1 MKKKS
6 PPPVTVA
13 TIIDVDEDAV
23 LYAAPKDQPD
33 LRLPLKLQRK
43 NMHQPGI
50 GDLVLIRIEKNSDRP
65 GDDCR
70 ERLRPGLSPA
80 PSEADASASRRETY
94 KAVLMK
100 TLDKAPPSVMGVVDR
115 LGDGW
120 MLRPINRREKKDYVL
135 TLPKDVKVNK
145 GDIVRARPEA
155 GNRGPRQAEWQES
168 FGHADDPEAISIIAM
183 AEAGLDP
190 EFPDKVIDELQNAS
204 VPALGKRRDWR
215 DTPLVTIDGADARDF
230 DDAVFAEELDGGRF
244 RLVIAIADVCHY
256 LRHGTALDK
265 EAYKRGNSTYFPDR
279 VVPMLPERLSNDL
292 CSLRPNED
300 RACMV
305 MQCWISAEGKLEKYR
320 VGRGLMRS
328 AARLT
333 YEQVQAA
340 YDGVT
345 DETTKPLVDAV
356 IRPLYK
362 AFYVLD
368 EARKKRSALALDLPE
383 QQIVID
389 RETGKMTG
397 VRVRDRLDAHRLIEE
412 FMVLANVAAA
422 RCLQDRKAPCM
433 YRVHD
438 RPDADKL
445 SAASELISNFGLS
458 LPKGQVPEPK
468 ILNRVLE
475 GAIDHDYAP
484 LIHQAIL
491 RCQSQAVYMP
501 DHHGHYGLALQSYA
515 HFTSPIRRY
524 ADVMVHRS
532 LIRAYGLGEGGLD
545 EGEAARMV
553 EIGEHISTTERNSMV
568 AERSAV
574 DRFTACYLSAHMGAR
589 FEGRISGLNKFGLFV
604 RLDETGADGIV
615 PIRSLPDDFYIH
627 DEAAHALVGR
637 RNRIVYRLGA
647 KVQVEVLE
655 ADRITGSTVFGLV
668 DGEKGADIPGFKPP
682 SPPRGGKHRNRPSP
696 MRGGKPRQDKKSKK
710 KTIPKHIKR
719 KNKKK

>member
-1 MKKKS
+1 MSRKS

-33 LRLPLKLQRK
+33 LRIALKLQRK

-50 GDLVLIRIEKNSDRP
+50 GDLVLIRMQGKHH
-65 GDDCR
+65 
-70 ERLRPGLSPA
+70 
-80 PSEADASASRRETY
+80 
-94 KAVLMK
+94 AVLMK
-100 TLDKAPPSVMGVVDR
+100 TLDKAPPSIVGVVDQ

-135 TLPKDVKVNK
+135 TLPEGKKVKP
-145 GDIVRARPEA
+145 GDLVRARPNA
-155 GNRGPRQAEWQES
+155 GNRGTASVGRAQRGREPILHKTRQAEWLETY
-168 FGHADDPEAISIIAM
+168 GHADDPQAISLIAM
-183 AEAGLDP
+183 AEAGLEAAFP
-190 EFPDKVIDELQNAS
+190 ETVISELQNAT
-204 VPALGKRRDWR
+204 VPELGKRTDWR

-230 DDAVFAEELDGGRF
+230 DDAVFAEELDQGRF

-292 CSLRPNED
+292 CSLRPHED

-305 MQCWISAEGKLEKYR
+305 MQCWISAAGKLEKYR
-320 VGRGLMRS
+320 IGRGLMRS

-345 DETTKPLVDAV
+345 DEMTKPLMDEV

-362 AFYVLD
+362 AFQVLD
-368 EARKKRSALALDLPE
+368 QARKQRGALALDLPE

-397 VRVRDRLDAHRLIEE
+397 VRVKERLDAHRLIEE

-433 YRVHD
+433 YRVHE

-445 SAASELISNFGLS
+445 SAARELIENFGLS

-475 GAIDHDYAP
+475 AGSNHDYAP

-491 RCQSQAVYMP
+491 RAQSQAVYMP

-524 ADVMVHRS
+524 ADVTVHRS
-532 LIRAYGLGEGGLD
+532 LIRAFALGDGGMD
-545 EGEAARMV
+545 EGEAARMA
-553 EIGEHISTTERNSMV
+553 EIGEHISTTERTSME

-574 DRFTACYLSAHMGAR
+574 DRFTACYLSNHMGAR
-589 FEGRISGLNKFGLFV
+589 FDGRISGLNRFGLFV

-637 RNRIVYRLGA
+637 KNRIVYRLGA
-647 KVQVEVLE
+647 KVQVEILE
-655 ADRITGSTVFGLV
+655 ADRVTGSTVFGLV
-668 DGEKGADIPGFKPP
+668 DAEKGADIPGFKPP
-682 SPPRGGKHRNRPSP
+682 RPPRGGQYRDRPGRP
-696 MRGGKPRQDKKSKK
+696 KGDKKGFRAKK
-710 KTIPKHIKR
+710 KTTTPKHKKR
-719 KNKKK
+719 GKR